1 MSFAKNMGKNI
12 DKNISKFLSGKYS
25 PGILTV
31 RRNLDYVKQSATDVI
46 KTSSNRVIQ
55 ETADAIGDLICNKT
69 ANADVV
75 LR

>member
-1 MSFAKNMGKNI
+1 MNKSI
-12 DKNISKFLSGKYS
+12 DKKISKILSAKYS
-25 PGILTV
+25 PCILAV
-31 RRNLDYVKQSATDVI
+31 RQNLDYVKQSATDLI

-69 ANADVV
+69 ANAEVV

>member
-1 MSFAKNMGKNI
+1 MSFAKNMNKSI
-12 DKNISKFLSGKYS
+12 DKNISKILSAKYS
-25 PGILTV
+25 PRILAV
-31 RRNLDYVKQSATDVI
+31 RQNLDYVKQSATDLI

-69 ANADVV
+69 ANAEVV

>member
-1 MSFAKNMGKNI
+1 MNKSI
-12 DKNISKFLSGKYS
+12 DKNISKIWSAKYS
-25 PGILTV
+25 PRILAV
-31 RRNLDYVKQSATDVI
+31 RQNLDYVKQSATDLI

-69 ANADVV
+69 ANAEVV